1 MRLALGLA
9 VPVGTG
15 VPAGAKHS
23 RPARR
28 GCLKTQNR
36 EEIVPHF
43 SFPGSAWECMT
54 WRLRLHYRL
63 ECQTVTGQSPEDM
76 GSQAEPGNQENHS
89 FHSTIL
95 AFLGFLRQPPEAGR
109 YRKFGRCRITQDT
122 RRCQVL
128 FFSRLFSKIPI
139 IAQHKKEPQLAK
151 RSVGAAVL
159 QNQNLF
165 AGCISVILFWIIR
178 DNVNDPHVVRIES
191 RCLEKRLLQFRHSFL
206 GYLKDFIPFTKGHSS
221 RRT

>member
-1 MRLALGLA
+1 MRLALDVA
-9 VPVGTG
+9 VPVGTAASLP
-15 VPAGAKHS
+15 VRNIVDRHPRGACGL
-23 RPARR
+23 P
-28 GCLKTQNR
+28 
-36 EEIVPHF
+36 EIL
-43 SFPGSAWECMT
+43 SMS
-54 WRLRLHYRL
+54 
-63 ECQTVTGQSPEDM
+63 
-76 GSQAEPGNQENHS
+76 NH
-89 FHSTIL
+89 T
-95 AFLGFLRQPPEAGR
+95 R
-109 YRKFGRCRITQDT
+109 YPSLP
-122 RRCQVL
+122 VL

-151 RSVGAAVL
+151 RSIGAAVL

-191 RCLEKRLLQFRHSFL
+191 RCLEKRLLQFRHSFF